1 MDYKNFSIHTSYRH
15 GSGLEHYAAITATAK
30 RTQFLTTTSID
41 KLNLRLIRAS
51 QYLSQYDLDET
62 FTGHLREWQLSLKS
76 LYFKNQAVKVNNQ
89 ALKEEVKRSQETTA
103 KTTNET
109 EELRRQFEE
118 SNGANGNLRIRLEG
132 ADTQL

>member
-1 MDYKNFSIHTSYRH
+1 MLLKPLGRLRFSPVYEQLPQTC
-15 GSGLEHYAAITATAK
+15 LKITGFA
-30 RTQFLTTTSID
+30 Q
-41 KLNLRLIRAS
+41 
-51 QYLSQYDLDET
+51 ET

-89 ALKEEVKRSQETTA
+89 ALKEEVERSQETTA

-118 SNGANGNLRIRLEG
+118 SSGANGNLRIRLEG